1 MMKKSILFLFFILL
15 SNTFYPQTKWLIEKD
30 SMNIAILI
38 SDYQT
43 YQFEE
48 GDLSYY
54 AANDSIVNKI
64 PVESEYVPPVDYGS
78 ISFLA
83 DKNKDSIFS
92 AGIEWQGQGQITF
105 PKYFQPADSF
115 SVQQTNIQ
123 APLSTEYY
131 YNSIPMIDSSSYKMK
146 ADSAWGA
153 VKSLDI
159 VNEFAKYPYRIGM
172 YLYTPG
178 EGVQTQNGISN
189 TVGAKWI
196 IFLYYDNSSING
208 IDNAKSIPGKFQ
220 LMQNYPNPFNPTTII
235 EYQLP
240 QKEIVTLKVYDML
253 GREIKSFIS
262 EMSQNPGMHKIIF
275 DGRNLSSGVYF
286 YKLTLKGNPLTLINK
301 MILLK

>member
-1 MMKKSILFLFFILL
+1 MVKKSILFLFWIFL

-43 YQFEE
+43 YQFE
-48 GDLSYY
+48 GGNLSFY
-54 AANDSIVNKI
+54 AAIDSIVNKI
-64 PVESEYVPPVDYGS
+64 PMECEYVPVVDYGS
-78 ISFLA
+78 ISFLI
-83 DKNKDSIFS
+83 DKSKDTIFS
-92 AGIEWQGQGQITF
+92 AGINWQGQGKITF
-105 PKYFQPADSF
+105 PKYFQPANYF
-115 SVQQTNIQ
+115 SVLQTNIQ
-123 APLSTEYY
+123 APVSTEYY
-131 YNSIPMIDSSSYKMK
+131 YNSIPMIDSSIYKIK
-146 ADSAWGA
+146 ADSAWEA

-159 VNEFAKYPYRIGM
+159 VNVFAKNIYRIGM

-178 EGVQTQNGISN
+178 EGVPTQNGFSD

-196 IFLYYDNSSING
+196 IFLYYNNSAINAIDNS
-208 IDNAKSIPGKFQ
+208 KRIPNQFQ

-253 GREIKSFIS
+253 GREIGSLIN

-275 DGRNLSSGVYF
+275 DGKNLSSGVYF
-286 YKLTLKGNPLTLINK
+286 YKLTLKGNSLTLCNK
-301 MILLK
+301 MILVK